1 MNHKPTRAEFEANVR
16 MKGEGPS
23 KADLAKLYPDLFGSK
38 TKKKKSAARLRRK
51 PNKPVTFST
60 HPDGMIIPPGD
71 FSFLRPAPPFYGP
84 VVFGLPFPRGRF
96 FMPKNPVT
104 FDA

>member
-38 TKKKKSAARLRRK
+38 TKKKKPAACLLYTS
-51 PNKPVTFST
+51 PS
-60 HPDGMIIPPGD
+60 
-71 FSFLRPAPPFYGP
+71 
-84 VVFGLPFPRGRF
+84 PR
-96 FMPKNPVT
+96 
-104 FDA
+104 D

>member
-23 KADLAKLYPDLFGSK
+23 KADLA
-38 TKKKKSAARLRRK
+38 TRICSAPKPRKRSPPQRLRRK

>member
-38 TKKKKSAARLRRK
+38 TKKKKPAA
-51 PNKPVTFST
+51 KPVSDPVQTPE
-60 HPDGMIIPPGD
+60 PDISPTEALFGPESSGTAPGALHNAQD
-71 FSFLRPAPPFYGP
+71 EAMLFYE
-84 VVFGLPFPRGRF
+84 
-96 FMPKNPVT
+96 
-104 FDA
+104 DDDDES

>member
-38 TKKKKSAARLRRK
+38 TKKKKPAAKAHILH
-51 PNKPVTFST
+51 S
-60 HPDGMIIPPGD
+60 PGWYD
-71 FSFLRPAPPFYGP
+71 NTAG
-84 VVFGLPFPRGRF
+84 
-96 FMPKNPVT
+96 
-104 FDA
+104 